1 MDDLDKENAAY
12 SNMQA
17 AFFVTEKQIA
27 IIYSL
32 ILFVE
37 GFVLSINQRK
47 DASLRSDY
55 VLNKVNDRLVG
66 FTYFR
71 IVFWVFKQ
79 ELSSYPLSIDSG
91 NPWEIHRIA
100 LKTPDRNKIY

>member
-17 AFFVTEKQIA
+17 AFFVTEKTNCYHF
-27 IIYSL
+27 YSL

-66 FTYFR
+66 FTYFSD
-71 IVFWVFKQ
+71 I
-79 ELSSYPLSIDSG
+79 
-91 NPWEIHRIA
+91 
-100 LKTPDRNKIY
+100 

>member
-1 MDDLDKENAAY
+1 MPLTVICKRHF
-12 SNMQA
+12 SSPK
-17 AFFVTEKQIA
+17 KQIA

-66 FTYFR
+66 FTYF
-71 IVFWVFKQ
+71 
-79 ELSSYPLSIDSG
+79 SDSLLG
-91 NPWEIHRIA
+91 I
-100 LKTPDRNKIY
+100 

>member
-66 FTYFR
+66 FTYF
-71 IVFWVFKQ
+71 
-79 ELSSYPLSIDSG
+79 SDSLLG
-91 NPWEIHRIA
+91 I
-100 LKTPDRNKIY
+100 

>member
-1 MDDLDKENAAY
+1 MPLTVICKRH
-12 SNMQA
+12 
-17 AFFVTEKQIA
+17 FFVTEKQIA

-66 FTYFR
+66 FTYFSD
-71 IVFWVFKQ
+71 I
-79 ELSSYPLSIDSG
+79 
-91 NPWEIHRIA
+91 
-100 LKTPDRNKIY
+100 

>member
-1 MDDLDKENAAY
+1 MDDLDKENAAC
-12 SNMQA
+12 SNLQA
-17 AFFVTEKQIA
+17 AFFGNEKYKLLSF
-27 IIYSL
+27 YSL

-66 FTYFR
+66 FTYF
-71 IVFWVFKQ
+71 
-79 ELSSYPLSIDSG
+79 SDSLLG
-91 NPWEIHRIA
+91 I
-100 LKTPDRNKIY
+100 

>member
-1 MDDLDKENAAY
+1 MPLTVICKRHFSSPKNKLL
-12 SNMQA
+12 S
-17 AFFVTEKQIA
+17 F
-27 IIYSL
+27 YSL

-66 FTYFR
+66 FTYF
-71 IVFWVFKQ
+71 
-79 ELSSYPLSIDSG
+79 SDSLLG
-91 NPWEIHRIA
+91 I
-100 LKTPDRNKIY
+100 